1 MAMFCL
7 AIVSLA
13 GLEFSVG
20 ESLVGRF
27 AQGTT
32 CRSDIP
38 QGPSVG
44 LSDLMDSIR

>member
-1 MAMFCL
+1 MTLICL
-7 AIVSLA
+7 AVVSLA

-27 AQGTT
+27 AQVTT

-44 LSDLMDSIR
+44 LSDLMVSIR